1 MLRAAL
7 GQTEKK
13 AHGCLYSCENT
24 KSGGCAVT
32 SGTDLGTG
40 IGTSIWRGAWL
51 WKLEYWVNKRNG
63 GENQQTSGRWLWKVQ
78 EQEVNCNSL
87 DAQDSYWKRFRSNRT
102 NNEAAVQEGVSG
114 SLPGSYYY

>member
-1 MLRAAL
+1 MLSPQGL
-7 GQTEKK
+7 ISGLE
-13 AHGCLYSCENT
+13 LEPL
-24 KSGGCAVT
+24 SGGYRT
-32 SGTDLGTG
+32 GT
-40 IGTSIWRGAWL
+40 WL